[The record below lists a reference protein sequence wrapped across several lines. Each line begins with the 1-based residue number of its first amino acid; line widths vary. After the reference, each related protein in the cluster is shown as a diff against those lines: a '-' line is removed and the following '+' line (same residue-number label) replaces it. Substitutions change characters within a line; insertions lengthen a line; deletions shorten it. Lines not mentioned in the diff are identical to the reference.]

1 MCRVEDD
8 LQQELSYLHAQV
20 FPYLDSLCLARGT
33 CFRPVD
39 LQQSK
44 DGGDEDISN
53 QTSHKTPALS
63 DQQLKIRLDLI
74 DRSTFFICLLGYKY
88 GEFDS
93 TFDIGPCSFSE
104 MARNLHV
111 AAMSGYPWVTEDECG
126 TCCLTELEII
136 KASFQDEHRTCFFY
150 FKDYT
155 PQDNM
160 ENISDEMLMSL
171 SELYTENHSVRRRM
185 RNLKRRIIGRC
196 LPVRF
201 FRNLHEL
208 GMMMRNDWEG
218 VINQFYGDP
227 EYPIAGRQDLL
238 DLRYHE
244 SHGRALCDWFVPS
257 TQATK
262 ILNTFNTFVHPVT
275 KHTKSE
281 MHLRNRE
288 AHFKC
293 DLGSRESEKSVLLV
307 CGERG
312 CGKSTLAAR
321 WLQTFCR
328 ENPDVPIISHF
339 CGTSTSSTDVRSML
353 RQWTAELQR
362 VHYDWDGVLEDETE
376 LEPLH
381 QMVQAFSAAVQ
392 YGPCVLLLDGIDL
405 LTETFGLSVQEVK
418 ELRWLPDALPPHC
431 KCIITTTFTDLTYKS
446 LNLRTDVHTLTCPHL
461 SDPIIHRSVLL
472 KHLSLPCKELPTHVF
487 QRIAAKKL
495 CHLPAFLALLGTEM
509 RSCGVQREKEEEIEL
524 LEEYIDVDSMPE
536 LWVKVVLRW
545 VKDYNGSRSRDMSQ
559 CKATSHTTN
568 AVLFTEDLSGWVWDT
583 LCLIH
588 LSHAGLT
595 EAEILA
601 LLKDLGYHGNPKD
614 EVLEWARLRS
624 VFWPWVQEKANGHL
638 TIMHQSFSQAMNLLL
653 LDSRGQVKSQ
663 NDFNQILAD
672 FFQKSSLQ
680 LCSWV
685 RKMEEIP
692 WYLMQMGSFTE
703 LHSFLSDPVIVEAL
717 SNQLEQNPKLT
728 TDVIHYWTLLR
739 DRGFDPASSF
749 QFLMFQACR
758 IKDLDERTTWRL
770 SLFCAK
776 VLLCFGESHQTEK
789 LLLQTEQNFQ
799 RVQMRKS
806 KGEELDGNILKLVLK
821 VQHMLAN
828 LYVQMHRLKD
838 AEMYCHKAL
847 QTAQHLTD
855 STEVQLI
862 VGQMLC
868 CLCLILLEDGRLNA
882 APGLLKEI
890 SCDRHMSDHPRFKG
904 TVLFLK
910 AIHKLSLNELEEA
923 ERCLRAARSSR
934 RGWYGSEH
942 PLVAEVEE
950 QLADLWVDTQS
961 HTEWERRKIV
971 EVYRHVL
978 SIKETEAQTLQQ
990 VNLQQ
995 DLYVI
1000 LVKFGKFLLRSSS
1013 KAERREGL
1021 DLLQRASDIRILIL
1035 GHEHP
1040 LTRELQQNEE
1050 IYARGDQD
1058 RLKQETVTEGITHAF
1073 SPTATTNKVKVNYYK
1088 TNHQTLKDLIRLFGP
1103 QSDIRILLP
1112 REKGLHTSRP
1122 RKACKFSHNIQ
1133 SKHNYPLL
1141 RECTLHELNEDDLFL
1156 LLLQNDPTL
1165 LPEVCAHYNKGSGLF
1180 GSCTFMERCTKVH
1193 ICQHFVQDACLFGP
1207 KCKRQHSIDEHSRRM
1222 LEERGLGGDLIHDL
1236 PYIYQNVHRLN
1247 LQTLQNELISEP
1259 GLNPVAQTEKNE
1271 ICLHFIRGKCKF
1283 QDQCVLVHFNL
1294 PYKWEVND
1302 GKSWRDLRNMEDIE
1316 RAYCDPKNE
1325 HSPGSRRVDLL
1336 SMTRNRDPVR
1346 RLSTVSS
1353 VSKPNHY
1360 ILTTEWVWYYKG
1372 DHENWMEYG
1381 KPDDKQRVTSVTSR
1395 ELEKAYVE
1403 DSTAEV
1409 TVIKGNRHYFV
1420 SFPDMYQRNPKHNT
1434 KRKVRRRP
1442 RFVSVNDVEGKAAQ

>member
-1 MCRVEDD
+1 MQGTKKRVRPVSRYLACPLRPYMCHVEDD

-39 LQQSK
+39 LQRSK
-44 DGGDEDISN
+44 ERGDEDLSS
-53 QTSHKTPALS
+53 QTTHKTPALS
-63 DQQLKIRLDLI
+63 DQQLKISLDLI
-74 DRSTFFICLLGYKY
+74 DRSPFFICLLGYKY
-88 GEFDS
+88 GDFGS
-93 TFDIGPCSFSE
+93 TFDIGPRSFSE
-104 MARNLHV
+104 VARNLHV

-136 KASFQDEHRTCFFY
+136 KAAFQDEHRTCFFY

-155 PQDNM
+155 PLDNM

-257 TQATK
+257 TQSTK
-262 ILNTFNTFVHPVT
+262 ILNTFNTFVHPIT
-275 KHTKSE
+275 QHTKSE
-281 MHLRNRE
+281 MHSRNRE

-307 CGERG
+307 SGERG

-328 ENPDVPIISHF
+328 ENPDVPVISHF

-362 VHYDWDGVLEDETE
+362 VHYDWDGVLEDATE
-376 LEPLH
+376 FKPLH
-381 QMVQAFSAAVQ
+381 HMVQAFSAALR
-392 YGPCVLLLDGIDL
+392 YGPCVLLLDGVDL
-405 LTETFGLSVQEVK
+405 LTESFGLSVQEVK
-418 ELRWLPDALPPHC
+418 ELRWLPNALPPHC

-446 LNLRTDVHTLTCPHL
+446 LNVRTDVHTLTCPPL
-461 SDPIIHRSVLL
+461 SDPIIHRSVLF
-472 KHLSLPCKELPTHVF
+472 KHLSLPCKELPTRVF

-509 RSCGVQREKEEEIEL
+509 RSCGVQREKEEEIEM

-536 LWVKVVLRW
+536 LCVKVILRW
-545 VKDYNGSRSRDMSQ
+545 VKDYNGSRSRTKAMSQ

-568 AVLFTEDLSGWVWDT
+568 AALFTEDLSGWVWDT

-601 LLKDLGYHGNPKD
+601 LLEDLGYLGNPKD

-624 VFWPWVQEKANGHL
+624 AVWPWVQERANGHL

-663 NDFNQILAD
+663 KDFNQILAD

-680 LCSWV
+680 RCSWV

-692 WYLMQMGSFTE
+692 WHLMHMGSFTE
-703 LHSFLSDPVIVEAL
+703 LHSFLSDPVTVEAL
-717 SNQLEQNPKLT
+717 SNILEQNPKLT

-758 IKDLDERTTWRL
+758 MEDLDERTTWRL

-776 VLLCFGESHQTEK
+776 VLLCFGESHQAEE
-789 LLLQTEQNFQ
+789 LLLQTDQIFR
-799 RVQMRKS
+799 RVKMRKS
-806 KGEELDGNILKLVLK
+806 KGDELDRDILKLVLK
-821 VQHMLAN
+821 VQHLLAN
-828 LYVQMHRLKD
+828 FYVQMHRLKD

-847 QTAQHLTD
+847 ETAQHLTD
-855 STEVQLI
+855 STEVQFI

-868 CLCLILLEDGRLNA
+868 CLCLILLEDRRLNA
-882 APGLLKEI
+882 VPGLLKEI
-890 SCDRHMSDHPRFKG
+890 SSDRHMSDHPRSEG

-910 AIHKLSLNELEEA
+910 AIYKSSLNELEEA
-923 ERCLRAARSSR
+923 ERCLRAALSSR

-942 PLVAEVEE
+942 RLVAEVEE
-950 QLADLWVDTQS
+950 QLADLWADTQS
-961 HTEWERRKIV
+961 HTEWEQRKIV

-978 SIKETEAQTLQQ
+978 SIKDTEAQTLQQ

-995 DLYVI
+995 DLCVI

-1021 DLLQRASDIRILIL
+1021 DLLQRASDIRIRIL
-1035 GHEHP
+1035 GREHP
-1040 LTRELQQNEE
+1040 LTIELEHGSNTDGIGMRKFAAEVNRTVSNRKQTLRPSPTTSLLQLQQTKSKSLITRPTIRLSRTSSDLRPSPDNP
-1050 IYARGDQD
+1050 IYSQD
-1058 RLKQETVTEGITHAF
+1058 E
-1073 SPTATTNKVKVNYYK
+1073 
-1088 TNHQTLKDLIRLFGP
+1088 TLKRPWTTFQVSVFGP
-1103 QSDIRILLP
+1103 QSDIRTLLP
-1112 REKGLHTSRP
+1112 TVKGLHMSR
-1122 RKACKFSHNIQ
+1122 
-1133 SKHNYPLL
+1133 L
-1141 RECTLHELNEDDLFL
+1141 RSVRRSF
-1156 LLLQNDPTL
+1156 P
-1165 LPEVCAHYNKGSGLF
+1165 
-1180 GSCTFMERCTKVH
+1180 ERC
-1193 ICQHFVQDACLFGP
+1193 IIQ
-1207 KCKRQHSIDEHSRRM
+1207 
-1222 LEERGLGGDLIHDL
+1222 EEALK
-1236 PYIYQNVHRLN
+1236 PQN
-1247 LQTLQNELISEP
+1247 Q
-1259 GLNPVAQTEKNE
+1259 
-1271 ICLHFIRGKCKF
+1271 
-1283 QDQCVLVHFNL
+1283 
-1294 PYKWEVND
+1294 
-1302 GKSWRDLRNMEDIE
+1302 
-1316 RAYCDPKNE
+1316 
-1325 HSPGSRRVDLL
+1325 
-1336 SMTRNRDPVR
+1336 
-1346 RLSTVSS
+1346 
-1353 VSKPNHY
+1353 
-1360 ILTTEWVWYYKG
+1360 
-1372 DHENWMEYG
+1372 
-1381 KPDDKQRVTSVTSR
+1381 
-1395 ELEKAYVE
+1395 
-1403 DSTAEV
+1403 
-1409 TVIKGNRHYFV
+1409 
-1420 SFPDMYQRNPKHNT
+1420 
-1434 KRKVRRRP
+1434 
-1442 RFVSVNDVEGKAAQ
+1442 